1 MEELWEIRQA
11 LEAGDL
17 QAALALV
24 DEVEEMSRDDKVQK
38 IASYMRVLLIHRIKQ
53 KVEGHSTKAWEVSI
67 RHALRQIAGVN
78 QRRQAGGWYLS
89 HEHLSA
95 LLIETYE
102 SALDWASLE
111 VHEGIHNAEELA
123 RMIDDPQALMGEVL
137 GYIWAVQDR
146 VVRQQKEGYGE

>member
-24 DEVEEMSRDDKVQK
+24 DEMEEMSRDDKVQK
-38 IASYMRVLLIHRIKQ
+38 IASYMRVLLVHRIKQ
-53 KVEGHSTKAWEVSI
+53 TVEGRSTKSWDVSI

-78 QRRQAGGWYLS
+78 KQRQAGGWYLS
-89 HEHLSA
+89 DENLSV
-95 LLIETYE
+95 LLAETYE

-111 VHEGIHNAEELA
+111 VHEGIHSTRELA
-123 RMIDDPQALMGEVL
+123 GLHDREALLADALTMIRA
-137 GYIWAVQDR
+137 A
-146 VVRQQKEGYGE
+146 QQRKEGHGE